1 MRVYYGISSNFID
14 VTDICL
20 TSLTI
25 NNVTTIPIG
34 DNNRASYFSD
44 PVYGFHKSIFISI
57 NDELIEYDEYVFVKI
72 DLIDNTITPIN
83 GVEEINNKLANIHSK
98 LYINHGSLL
107 DELEEQKM
115 AVMYLNG
122 DEKILEIGG
131 NIGRNSLVIASILD
145 DDTNFVS
152 LECDEDSAN
161 KLRENRD
168 INNFHFHIE
177 NSALSNRNLIQR
189 GWDTKPSEVLED
201 GYNWV
206 KTITLN
212 ELKNKY
218 NIEFDTLILDCE
230 GAFYYILMDMPEIL
244 DNINLILMENDYYDI
259 NHKNYIDN
267 VLRENNFY
275 VEYSK
280 PGGWGPCYS
289 NFYQAWRKHKL

>member
-1 MRVYYGISSNFID
+1 MRVYYGISSNYID
-14 VTDICL
+14 VTDACL
-20 TSLTI
+20 SSLTK
-25 NNVTTIPIG
+25 NNVITIPFG
-34 DNNRASYFSD
+34 DINRARYFSD
-44 PVYGFHKSIFISI
+44 PIIGTRKRVFVSITEGLF
-57 NDELIEYDEYVFVKI
+57 EYDDNNIVKI
-72 DLIDNTITPIN
+72 DLIDNKITVIN
-83 GVEEINNKLANIHSK
+83 ENLINSELNNIHSK
-98 LYINHGSLL
+98 LTINHGSLL
-107 DELEEQKM
+107 HELVEQQM
-115 AVMYLNG
+115 SVMYLNG

-152 LECDEDSAN
+152 LECDDDSAN
-161 KLRENRD
+161 KLQENRD

-177 NSALSNRNLIQR
+177 NSALSNRKLIQLA
-189 GWDTKPSEVLED
+189 WDTKPSEVLED

-280 PGGWGPCYS
+280 QGGWGPCSS
-289 NFYQAWRKHKL
+289 NFYEAWRKHKL

>member
-1 MRVYYGISSNFID
+1 MRVYYGISSNYID

-34 DNNRASYFSD
+34 DGNRASYFSD
-44 PVYGFHKSIFISI
+44 PVYGVHKSIFIST
-57 NDELIEYDEYVFVKI
+57 NDGLIEYDEYVLVKI

-83 GVEEINNKLANIHSK
+83 GVEINNKLANIHSK
-98 LYINHGSLL
+98 LYINYGSLQ
-107 DELEEQKM
+107 DELVEQQM
-115 AVMYLNG
+115 SVMYLNG

-161 KLRENRD
+161 KLQENRD

-177 NSALSNRNLIQR
+177 NSALSNRKLIQLA
-189 GWDTKPSEVLED
+189 WDTKPSEVLED

-280 PGGWGPCYS
+280 HGGWGPCSS
-289 NFYQAWRKHKL
+289 NFYEAWRKHKL

>member
-1 MRVYYGISSNFID
+1 MRVYYGISSNYID
-14 VTDICL
+14 VTDACL
-20 TSLTI
+20 SSLTK
-25 NNVTTIPIG
+25 NNVITIPFG
-34 DNNRASYFSD
+34 DINRARYFSD
-44 PVYGFHKSIFISI
+44 PIIGTRKRVFVSITEGLF
-57 NDELIEYDEYVFVKI
+57 EYDDNNIVKI
-72 DLIDNTITPIN
+72 DLIDNKITVIN
-83 GVEEINNKLANIHSK
+83 ENLINSELNNIHSK
-98 LYINHGSLL
+98 LTINHGSLL
-107 DELEEQKM
+107 HELVEQQM
-115 AVMYLNG
+115 SLMYLNG

-152 LECDEDSAN
+152 LECDDDSAN
-161 KLRENRD
+161 KLQENRD

-177 NSALSNRNLIQR
+177 NSALSNRKLIQLA
-189 GWDTKPSEVLED
+189 WDTKPSEVLED

-280 PGGWGPCYS
+280 QGGWGPCFS
-289 NFYQAWRKHKL
+289 NFYEAWRKHKL

>member
-1 MRVYYGISSNFID
+1 MRVYYGISSNYID
-14 VTDICL
+14 VTDACL
-20 TSLTI
+20 SSLTK
-25 NNVTTIPIG
+25 NNVITIPFG
-34 DNNRASYFSD
+34 DINRARYFSD
-44 PVYGFHKSIFISI
+44 PIIGTRKRVFVSITKGLF
-57 NDELIEYDEYVFVKI
+57 EYDDNNIVKI
-72 DLIDNTITPIN
+72 DLIDNKITVIN
-83 GVEEINNKLANIHSK
+83 ENSINSELYNIHSK
-98 LYINHGSLL
+98 LTINHGSLL
-107 DELEEQKM
+107 HELVEQQM
-115 AVMYLNG
+115 SLMYLNG

-152 LECDEDSAN
+152 LECDDDSAN
-161 KLRENRD
+161 KLQENRD

-177 NSALSNRNLIQR
+177 NSALSNRKLIQLA
-189 GWDTKPSEVLED
+189 WDTKPSEVLED

-280 PGGWGPCYS
+280 QGGWGPCFS
-289 NFYQAWRKHKL
+289 NFYEAWRKHKL